1 VHLQN
6 IVPWGRTLEE
16 YKKMFNLTE
25 ADLKSKII
33 GCGDGP
39 ASFNC
44 QINEIGGSVVS
55 IDPIYRYTKEQIKN
69 RIDEVANDILEQ
81 IIANKDNFVWK
92 DIKDAKEL
100 YTIRMEAMNK
110 FLKDYELGKEEKRY
124 IFGQLPKLPFN
135 DSSFDIALSS
145 HFLLLYSEHL
155 DLEFHK
161 KAILEMLRVAKEIR
175 IFPIVDLHN
184 KRSIHL
190 DAIINMLKN
199 RGLKT
204 EVIKVDYEFQKG
216 ANEMLRIIKN

>member
-1 VHLQN
+1 MHLQN

-44 QINEIGGSVVS
+44 QINEIGGSAVS

-216 ANEMLRIIKN
+216 ANEMLRVIKN

>member
-1 VHLQN
+1 MHLQN

-44 QINEIGGSVVS
+44 QTNEIGGSAVS

-190 DAIINMLKN
+190 DTIINMLKN

-216 ANEMLRIIKN
+216 ANEMLRVIKN